1 MRVLIIEDEA
11 ILALEYEILLEDLG
25 CEPVGVAHDS
35 ATALRMAAALRP
47 DLALVDIN
55 LLDGMTGGDVGQALA
70 RDNGVAVLYVTSE
83 ARHVDLR
90 PDGVL
95 GSLAKPFTAKVFAE
109 AINWARE
116 VVAGDRAAP
125 APAGV
130 ITARR

>member
-1 MRVLIIEDEA
+1 MA
-11 ILALEYEILLEDLG
+11 Q
-25 CEPVGVAHDS
+25 DS
-35 ATALRMAAALRP
+35 SSALRLAVELRP

-55 LLDGMTGGDVGQALA
+55 LLDGMTGGHVGRTLA
-70 RDNGVAVLYVTSE
+70 RDNGIAVLYVTSE

-90 PDGVL
+90 QDGVL
-95 GSLAKPFTAKVFAE
+95 GSLAKPFTSRVFAS
-109 AINWARE
+109 AIDWARV